1 METTHV
7 SIHHPDNIKNTQY
20 NVSQPC
26 YFIRVDHIYK
36 EMDQVNFVSEYS
48 GNKIS
53 VGLNPNIINFKLLR
67 A

>member
-26 YFIRVDHIYK
+26 YFIRVVPIYK
-36 EMDQVNFVSEYS
+36 EMDQ
-48 GNKIS
+48 
-53 VGLNPNIINFKLLR
+53 INFAWQLNSIVVIFEKTI
-67 A
+67 